1 MSPPILLGVS
11 PSHARP
17 GVLVGLNQTHA
28 ALILAVDSCPEIRG
42 AGIMLLEE
50 AGRRTEVRGGP
61 RRLWVWIAPRGMVA
75 GPGTETPG
83 EAPAPV
89 GLWDRWGGAVLSCGS
104 AAATGVVIGL
114 SGGTVGLVAGAFAV
128 NSALLCGTSLGK
140 AMAYDAWQDLEREGG
155 GIYRVWLTT
164 ETLLGLIDL
173 FNGAKGAMG
182 FLRSWK
188 QAGKLARLEK
198 AVAGKKLTRKGLLD
212 LIRQIDPAEAAL
224 IDLKSAKY
232 VSRAKL
238 FGVGEKLLNKANFI
252 SISTE
257 RSKAIV
263 DAIGNGLSLA
273 GTPDNY
279 QATYK
284 TSLVLRKQWDVW
296 IVQFEP

>member
-1 MSPPILLGVS
+1 VAMS
-11 PSHARP
+11 
-17 GVLVGLNQTHA
+17 
-28 ALILAVDSCPEIRG
+28 G
-42 AGIMLLEE
+42 AD
-50 AGRRTEVRGGP
+50 
-61 RRLWVWIAPRGMVA
+61 
-75 GPGTETPG
+75 TPG
-83 EAPAPV
+83 AAPAPV

-114 SGGTVGLVAGAFAV
+114 SGGTVGIVAGAFAV

-140 AMAYDAWQDLEREGG
+140 AIAYDAWQDLEREGG
-155 GIYRVWLTT
+155 GLYKAWLTT

-173 FNGAKGAMG
+173 FNGAKGAMA

-188 QAGKLARLEK
+188 QAGKLGRLQTV
-198 AVAGKKLTRKGLLD
+198 VAGKKLNRRALLD

-238 FGVGEKLLNKANFI
+238 FGVGEKLLNQARFV
-252 SISTE
+252 SINTQ
-257 RSKAIV
+257 RAKVIV
-263 DAIGNGLSLA
+263 DAIGNALSLA
-273 GTPDNY
+273 GTPDNL

-296 IVQFEP
+296 IVQFAP